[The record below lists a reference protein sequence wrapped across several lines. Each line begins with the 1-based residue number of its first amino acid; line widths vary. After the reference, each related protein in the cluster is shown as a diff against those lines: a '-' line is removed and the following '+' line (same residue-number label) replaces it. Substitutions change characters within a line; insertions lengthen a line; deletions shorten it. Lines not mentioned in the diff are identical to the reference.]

1 MSERLDILAGEGDNV
16 LIGYEELITAVG
28 AEKAEEIVNE
38 IRAQTG
44 ARPRRAGVVRQAPYS
59 KLGSR
64 FVGVPLKLALAAGA
78 TYTTTVYATQ
88 AFNAER
94 FVIPRAIAAQT
105 VITQW
110 VIGDK
115 VILWSPATAPLH
127 CEVFAP
133 DCFSNVHIEL
143 DTIDKTRGMD
153 MTFQN
158 VHASA
163 ATDIYGSFQGTG
175 AVS

>member
-1 MSERLDILAGEGDNV
+1 MERLDILAGEDV
-16 LIGYEELITAVG
+16 LIGYEELVTVVG
-28 AEKAEEIVNE
+28 ADKAAEIVDEVRTQFPN
-38 IRAQTG
+38 
-44 ARPRRAGVVRQAPYS
+44 ARPRKAGIVRQGPYS

-64 FVGVPLKLALAAGA
+64 FVGVPLKAALAAGS
-78 TYTTTVYATQ
+78 TYDCTVYATQ

-105 VITQW
+105 VITKW

-115 VILWSPATAPLH
+115 VILWSPTTAPLH
-127 CEVFAP
+127 CEMFAP
-133 DCFSNVHIEL
+133 DCFNNNHIEL

-153 MTFQN
+153 ITFQN